1 MSSRATFATLA
12 LATLLAFPCPGHAGP
27 VNVLQPRDMSLT
39 EGEKTDQVVW
49 GTDEDGLALDFSLES
64 APTFATMIGFGISD
78 GAVFDTLS
86 FPPRGTSADIILAP
100 GYSDA
105 GSWMASLHA
114 TDGVNS
120 DTKTFLISVA
130 NRARIWPARA
140 FLANRDET
148 IPLAAAAKPAF
159 EVLVEPSEDQYSL
172 ADLKPGSFTLRFPGG
187 PADTLAELVNNGKTK
202 HAVDRDGN
210 GTAELPVWFA
220 TENLRT
226 ALRGEEPGLRT
237 LEAVLSGGLANGDI
251 IEAPVTLRVIVTGG
265 KSMIRVAPNPS
276 NPEAVLSFE
285 TAATGYARVGIFD
298 PSGRCVG
305 TILDERL
312 LPAGSHQVRLRGLS
326 SGIYFY
332 RVETSEGASTGRFV
346 VLK

>member
-1 MSSRATFATLA
+1 
-12 LATLLAFPCPGHAGP
+12 
-27 VNVLQPRDMSLT
+27 
-39 EGEKTDQVVW
+39 
-49 GTDEDGLALDFSLES
+49 LE
-64 APTFATMIGFGISD
+64 

-86 FPPRGTSADIILAP
+86 FPPRGTSAEIILAP

-105 GSWMASLHA
+105 GSWMVSLRA

-140 FLANRDET
+140 FLANRDVT
-148 IPLAAAAKPAF
+148 IPLAAAGKPAF
-159 EVLVEPSEDQYSL
+159 EVLVEPSGDQYSL

-187 PADTLAELVNNGKTK
+187 PADILAELVNNGKTK

-226 ALRGEEPGLRT
+226 ALRGEEPGRRT
-237 LEAVLSGGLANGDI
+237 LEAVLSGGLVNGDV

-285 TAATGYARVGIFD
+285 TAATGFARVRIFD

-312 LPAGSHQVRLRGLS
+312 LPAGSHQVRLKGFS

-332 RVETSEGASTGRFV
+332 RVDTPEGASTGRFV

>member
-1 MSSRATFATLA
+1 MSSRATFASLT
-12 LATLLAFPCPGHAGP
+12 LATLLALPCPGHAGP
-27 VNVLQPRDMSLT
+27 VNVLQPRDMSLA

-49 GTDEDGLALDFSLES
+49 GTDEDGLALDLSLES
-64 APTFATMIGFGISD
+64 APRFVTMIGFGILE

-86 FPPRGTSADIILAP
+86 LPPRGTSAEIILAP

-105 GSWMASLHA
+105 GSWMVSLRA

-120 DTKTFLISVA
+120 DAKTFRISVA
-130 NRARIWPARA
+130 NRARTWPARA
-140 FLANRDET
+140 FLANRGET
-148 IPLAAAAKPAF
+148 IPLAAAGKPEF
-159 EVLVEPSEDQYSL
+159 EVLVEPSGDQYSF
-172 ADLKPGSFTLRFPGG
+172 ADLKPGSFTLRFPDG
-187 PADTLAELVNNGKTK
+187 PANTLAELVSNGKTK

-220 TENLRT
+220 TENLRS
-226 ALRGEEPGLRT
+226 ALRGEEPGRRT
-237 LEAVLSGGLANGDI
+237 LEAMLSGELVNGDI

-285 TAATGYARVGIFD
+285 TAATGFVRVRIFD
-298 PSGRCVG
+298 PSGRCVS
-305 TILDERL
+305 TMLDEPL

-326 SGIYFY
+326 SGIYFFK
-332 RVETSEGASTGRFV
+332 VETPETASTGRFV